1 MTLATCQAILA
12 MGIFFIL
19 LGITFLLWNRKEV
32 KTYYN
37 SKSTQRD
44 LKEFIAHEPERL
56 WLNAWQIGGRVALVL
71 GTILAIAGGVLW
83 LML

>member
-1 MTLATCQAILA
+1 MPLATCQAILA

-19 LGITFLLWNRKEV
+19 LGVTFLLWNRKEV

-44 LKEFIAHEPERL
+44 LKEFLLREPERP

-71 GTILAIAGGVLW
+71 GILLAIAGGVLW